1 MGAGEAVVMTTV
13 LVISVVTGLLI
24 LAALAFWLWMLVDCA
39 MNESDEGN
47 IRLIWVLIIIF
58 VHFIGAILYFFF
70 QRRKRLGQAGGAGA
84 AAPPPSNP
92 A

>member
-84 AAPPPSNP
+84 AASPPSNP